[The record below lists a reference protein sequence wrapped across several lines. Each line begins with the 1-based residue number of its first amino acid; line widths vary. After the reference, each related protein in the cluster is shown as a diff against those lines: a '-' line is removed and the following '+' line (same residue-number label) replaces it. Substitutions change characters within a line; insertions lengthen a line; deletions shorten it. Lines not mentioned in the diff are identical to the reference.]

1 MGRRIKM
8 DHWFID
14 NNELSISLMNL
25 YVDLTIYREKVFE
38 RIVDNNMN
46 EKYYE
51 FNSLED
57 GIYFA
62 EDYIKYLFTLE
73 EVDEQYKKFKNGNN
87 LSRKLY

>member
-1 MGRRIKM
+1 MGRRVKM

-14 NNELSISLMNL
+14 NNKLSISLMNL

-57 GIYFA
+57 GISFA
-62 EDYIKYLFTLE
+62 EDYIKNLFTLE

>member
-1 MGRRIKM
+1 MGRRVKM

-14 NNELSISLMNL
+14 NNKLSISLMNL

-62 EDYIKYLFTLE
+62 EDYIKNLFTLE